1 MIDTCPYPRPTPNTV
16 THIDS
21 LMYFIFEREAIRI
34 AKAEG
39 WPVDNLTADPVLKKY
54 KFTNIHRR
62 DDRVSQW
69 IITHLIEPNVSD
81 KNLWFTL
88 LIARLVNWPPTLQ
101 ALIDM
106 NVIPC
111 APNSLHS
118 GRTFNPAEFVKVVE
132 GVKAHSSKVYS
143 SAYMVYPGKEGYA
156 NKSEFIAK
164 RVLGGVVKECEA
176 IYDSIWECGPPS
188 IERFVEGLSSCFG
201 LSTFM
206 AGQVAADLTYCE
218 HLSGAV
224 DLYTYAPI
232 GPGSSKGLNYLHGRR
247 PYASW
252 GQADFNRALMDINN
266 KIAVHLLIEDLT
278 LHDVQNIMCEF
289 SKYCR
294 VVLNEGTPKTIYKP
308 EELF

>member
-1 MIDTCPYPRPTPNTV
+1 MIDTCPYPRPTANTV

-21 LMYFIFEREAIRI
+21 LLYFVYEREMIRI
-34 AKAEG
+34 AKLNG
-39 WPVDNLTADPVLKKY
+39 LPSDRWTDDPVLKKY

-81 KNLWFTL
+81 KNLWLTL
-88 LIARLVNWPPTLQ
+88 LIARLINWPPTLQ

-118 GRTFNPAEFVKVVE
+118 GRTFNPAEFVRVVE
-132 GVKAHSSKVYS
+132 SVKEDNAKVYS
-143 SAYMVYPGKEGYA
+143 SAYMVYPGKEGYT

-164 RVLGGVVKECEA
+164 RVLGEVIQNCDA
-176 IYDSIWECGPPS
+176 IYDTIWECGPPS
-188 IERFVEGLSSCFG
+188 VERFVEALSSCFG

-252 GQADFNRALMDINN
+252 GQGDFNKALIDINESIKTN
-266 KIAVHLLIEDLT
+266 LDIKDLS
-278 LHDVQNIMCEF
+278 LHCVQNIMCEY

-294 VVLNEGTPKTIYKP
+294 AVLGEGVPKTIYKS
-308 EELF
+308 ETQF